1 MKNSNSLW
9 VICGSDLYT
18 GQVLYLSS
26 YDQTQLIWSTDI
38 TSAVGHDEKQ
48 DATKILIHVKQLDQ
62 TQQTVDPYLV
72 QTDMALLPLKKR
84 EQMRID
90 GPSIA
95 YQKVGTDVS
104 I

>member
-1 MKNSNSLW
+1 MKISTSLW

-26 YDQTQLIWSTDI
+26 YDQTQLVWSLEI
-38 TSAVGHDEKQ
+38 SSAIGHDEKNE
-48 DATKILIHVKQLDQ
+48 AAKILAHVKQLDQ
-62 TQQTVDPYLV
+62 TQQTVDPYLI
-72 QTDMALLPLKKR
+72 QTDIELVPLKKR

-95 YQKVGTDVS
+95 YQKVGPHVS